1 MFQKTNGN
9 LINGIDKSPCKNC
22 DYDDISMKPV
32 SNVKEFLQTWKIAS
46 QKNNYELYH
55 KLLRSIKPKDLP
67 RGKYY
72 DDHHLH
78 VLIHNVVI
86 I

>member
-1 MFQKTNGN
+1 MNGKE
-9 LINGIDKSPCKNC
+9 INGIDKFPCKNC
-22 DYDDISMKPV
+22 DNNEINIKPV
-32 SNVKEFLQTWKIAS
+32 SNVQEFLQTWKIAS

-72 DDHHLH
+72 HYCYFHI
-78 VLIHNVVI
+78 LIHDLQT
-86 I
+86 

>member
-1 MFQKTNGN
+1 MNGN
-9 LINGIDKSPCKNC
+9 DINGIDKSPCKNC
-22 DYDDISMKPV
+22 VDDGISMKPV
-32 SNVKEFLQTWKIAS
+32 SNVQEFLQTWKIAS

-67 RGKYY
+67 RGRYY
-72 DDHHLH
+72 DNGYLCM
-78 VLIHNVVI
+78 LTCYVVI

>member
-1 MFQKTNGN
+1 MNGN
-9 LINGIDKSPCKNC
+9 VINGIDKSPCKNC
-22 DYDDISMKPV
+22 DNDEISMKPV

-55 KLLRSIKPKDLP
+55 KLLRSIKPQDLP

-72 DDHHLH
+72 DDGHLDI
-78 VLIHNVVI
+78 LTHNVVLI
-86 I
+86 

>member
-1 MFQKTNGN
+1 MNGN
-9 LINGIDKSPCKNC
+9 VINGIDKSPCKNC
-22 DYDDISMKPV
+22 DNDEISMKPV

-67 RGKYY
+67 RGKYDGDGY
-72 DDHHLH
+72 LCILTHND
-78 VLIHNVVI
+78 VLT
-86 I
+86 